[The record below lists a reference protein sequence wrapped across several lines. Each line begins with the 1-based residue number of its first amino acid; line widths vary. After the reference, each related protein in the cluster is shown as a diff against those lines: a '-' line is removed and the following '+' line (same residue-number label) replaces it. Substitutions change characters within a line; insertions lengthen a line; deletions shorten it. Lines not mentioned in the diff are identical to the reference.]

1 MRVSRLSQHFM
12 VSLAIRRKDSK
23 VGLGRIGSVGVGVG
37 GGVGWVGVGSSS
49 AGWGG
54 CCASSSS

>member
-37 GGVGWVGVGSSS
+37 PSS
-49 AGWGG
+49 AGWRG
-54 CCASSSS
+54 CCASSSSS